1 MDFFEAQDQARR
13 KTWKLIL
20 LYSLAVATLIVAV
33 YLVALFLFAYQQGG
47 IDALWNP
54 PLFVGVAGFT
64 IFLIMIGTVTRVMQL
79 RRGGAAVA
87 EMLGGRKLNPSTNDF
102 KEKQLRNV
110 VEEMSIASGLP
121 VPDIY
126 ILDNETSINAFAAGY
141 GTRDAAVGVTRGALD
156 QLSRDELQ
164 GVIAHEFS
172 HIFNGDMRINI
183 RLIGIL
189 NGILLLHLMGMILMR
204 SSFFAGRGRSS
215 GQGGKS
221 GGGAIAILLMG
232 LALIII
238 GYIGMIFGR
247 MIQAAVS
254 RQREYLA
261 DAAAVQYTRNPD
273 GLAGALRKIASKK
286 GGSKVEDGH
295 AMELSHLFFANSY
308 KSALSSLLATHP
320 PIEKRIK
327 AISPY
332 SEGEGKSST
341 EKVRERVEKHRVET
355 PKAEG
360 SIKGGSKFGALGEI
374 FSPELMLAAFGTVGQ
389 RDLQYVKKMMGEVP
403 DDIKDAVHNPLEA
416 EATIYGLLLSGD
428 DDINKSQMETIQA
441 HCGEEVFAAV
451 KSIKPKLTKVKP
463 EWKLFVVDMAIPA
476 LKQMSKKQYGEF
488 RETIETLIKADE
500 QVSIFEFALEKVVI
514 HSLDAEFTNEKEPKI
529 EHHNLK
535 PLGRE
540 LSLILSAV
548 VHASDGDKAEAWK
561 AALTPLEKIK
571 PDDLEFLEPAECSME
586 NLDGA
591 IEAFAKSARPVQKY
605 LLSAMIHA
613 ISSDGNMS
621 RKEIELL
628 RAISI
633 SIDCPMPVFGS

>member
-1 MDFFEAQDQARR
+1 MDFFQAQDQAKR

-20 LYSLAVATLIVAV
+20 LYILAVCTLIGAV
-33 YLVALFLFAYQQGG
+33 YMVVLFLFAYQQGEADG
-47 IDALWNP
+47 LWNG
-54 PLFVGVAGFT
+54 PLFFAVATFT
-64 IFLIMIGTVTRVMQL
+64 IFLILIGTITRVMQL
-79 RRGGAAVA
+79 RKGGAAVA
-87 EMLGGRKLNPSTNDF
+87 EMLGARKLDPSTSDF

-126 ILDNETSINAFAAGY
+126 ILDNEPSINAFAAGY
-141 GTRDAAVGVTRGALD
+141 GPRDAAIGVTRGTLD

-215 GQGGKS
+215 GQNGKG
-221 GGGAIAILLMG
+221 GGGAMAILALG
-232 LALIII
+232 LSLIII

-286 GGSKVEDGH
+286 DGSKLEDGH

-308 KSALSSLLATHP
+308 TSAMSSLLASHP
-320 PIEKRIK
+320 PIEKRIM
-327 AISPY
+327 AIDPSHDAH
-332 SEGEGKSST
+332 SAEES
-341 EKVRERVEKHRVET
+341 ERVRKRMEKYRVEQ
-355 PKAEG
+355 PKSG
-360 SIKGGSKFGALGEI
+360 GGSAKEGGGFGEL
-374 FSPELMLAAFGTVGQ
+374 FRPEFILAAVGTIGQ
-389 RDLQYVKKMMGEVP
+389 NDLSHVQKIMKELP
-403 DDIKDAVHNPLEA
+403 EEITNAVHNPLEA
-416 EATIYGLLLSGD
+416 EALIYAMLLSGD
-428 DDINKSQMETIQA
+428 KDVSVNQLATISNGS
-441 HCGEEVFAAV
+441 GEEVAQAV
-451 KSIKPKLTKVKP
+451 ERVQPMLKKVKP
-463 EWKLFVVDMAIPA
+463 EWNLLVADLTIPA
-476 LKQMSKKQYGEF
+476 LKGLSKQQYQQF
-488 RETIETLIKADE
+488 KKTIEELIKADDNIS
-500 QVSIFEFALEKVVI
+500 VFEFALEKVI
-514 HSLDAEFTNEKEPKI
+514 FHSLDSEFNKKPEPKI
-529 EHHNLK
+529 KHHNLK

-540 LSLILSAV
+540 LSLLLSALA
-548 VHASDGDKAEAWK
+548 HSSEGDTQKAWD
-561 AALTPLEKIK
+561 AALKSIENIK
-571 PDDLEFLEPAECSME
+571 PKDMELLKLEECSFD
-586 NLDGA
+586 NIDQA
-591 IEAFAKSARPVQKY
+591 IEAFAQSARPVQKHV
-605 LLSAMIHA
+605 LSAA
-613 ISSDGNMS
+613 INAVAADGNMS

-633 SIDCPMPVFGS
+633 SIDCPLPIMAP

>member
-13 KTWKLIL
+13 KTWKLIV
-20 LYSLAVATLIVAV
+20 LYSMAVITLIVAV
-33 YLVALFLFAYQQGG
+33 YLVVLFLFAYQQGG
-47 IDALWNP
+47 LQEIWNP
-54 PLFVGVAGFT
+54 PLFIAVSGFT
-64 IFLIMIGTVTRVMQL
+64 IFLILIGTVTRVLQL
-79 RRGGAAVA
+79 RKGGSAVA

-126 ILDNETSINAFAAGY
+126 ILDNEPSINAFAAGY

-221 GGGAIAILLMG
+221 GGGAMAILLLG

-327 AISPY
+327 AISP
-332 SEGEGKSST
+332 STDGVEKSST
-341 EKVRERVEKHRVET
+341 EKVRERMEKQRVES
-355 PKAEG
+355 PKDG
-360 SIKGGSKFGALGEI
+360 SPKKGSKFGALGDI
-374 FSPELMLAAFGTVGQ
+374 FSPELMIAAFGTVGQ
-389 RDLQYVKKMMGEVP
+389 RDLQYVQKMMGQIPEDV
-403 DDIKDAVHNPLEA
+403 KDAAHNPLEA
-416 EATIYGLLLSGD
+416 EAMIYGLLLSGD
-428 DDINKSQMETIQA
+428 DDVSNEQMGTIEEL
-441 HCGEEVFAAV
+441 CGTEVFEAV
-451 KSIKPKLTKVKP
+451 GRIKPILKKVKP

-476 LKQMSKKQYGEF
+476 LKQMSERQYGQF
-488 RETIETLIKADE
+488 REAIEKLIKADK

-514 HSLDAEFTNEKEPKI
+514 HSLDAEFGKDVEPKI

-535 PLGRE
+535 PLGKE
-540 LSLILSAV
+540 LSILLSAV
-548 VHASDGDKAEAWK
+548 AHASDGDSQEAWDE
-561 AALTPLEKIK
+561 ALIPIKDVK
-571 PDDLEFLEPAECSME
+571 PDDLELLDADKSSME
-586 NLDGA
+586 QLDGA
-591 IEAFAKSARPVQKY
+591 IEAFAKSARPVQKFV
-605 LLSAMIHA
+605 LSSIIHA
-613 ISSDGNMS
+613 ISADGNMS
-621 RKEIELL
+621 RNEIELL

-633 SIDCPMPVFGS
+633 SIDCPIPVFGS